1 MAAPLKFNQLLDSF
15 AGPQL
20 RRDVSAAL
28 FAAADDVRARSRR
41 SITAGSVSGAG
52 HVPSKPGEPPN
63 NDTGFLIA
71 SHETEMPAW
80 NHSRVVVRAP
90 YAVPLEEGS
99 SRAAGVTSRSFA
111 GNITSY
117 GPSRAKQGPV
127 RVEFGDSSTEAR
139 PFLGPATRASRKD
152 VEKRLTL
159 AIQQAA
165 KRAAASVGGR

>member
-41 SITAGSVSGAG
+41 SITAGSVGG
-52 HVPSKPGEPPN
+52 INHVPSAPGEPPN
-63 NDTGFLIA
+63 NDIGNLIA
-71 SHETEMPAW
+71 SHETAMPAW
-80 NHSRVVVRAP
+80 NHAQVIVRAP
-90 YAVPLEEGS
+90 YAVPLEVG
-99 SRAAGVTSRSFA
+99 TSRME
-111 GNITSY
+111 
-117 GPSRAKQGPV
+117 P
-127 RVEFGDSSTEAR
+127 R

-152 VEKRLTL
+152 TTKRLTL

-165 KRAAASVGGR
+165 ARAAASVGGR

>member
-20 RRDVSAAL
+20 RRDVSSAL

-90 YAVPLEEGS
+90 YAVPLEYGM
-99 SRAAGVTSRSFA
+99 SRME
-111 GNITSY
+111 
-117 GPSRAKQGPV
+117 P
-127 RVEFGDSSTEAR
+127 R
-139 PFLGPATRASRKD
+139 PFLGPATRASEPD
-152 VEKRLTL
+152 MTKRLTL

-165 KRAAASVGGR
+165 ARAAASVGGK